1 MLAELT
7 IQEFLADLSSNKPAP
22 GGGSAAALAA
32 TIGSALAT
40 MVCNLTIG
48 NPRFGQVQ
56 DEVGSI
62 AEQAAQLSALLQ
74 QYMDED
80 AKAFSSVIAAYQLP
94 KTTEEEKTRRTK
106 MIQASLKEA
115 SIVPLKIAQVSLDV
129 LKLADKIV
137 AIGNPHAVSDAA
149 IAGIM
154 GYAGVQ
160 GSLYNV
166 KINIVL
172 ITDNQFVQDMKMQMQ
187 KLQQQAEE
195 TYRTTVAKADSVI
208 G

>member
-1 MLAELT
+1 MLAERT
-7 IQEFLADLSSNKPAP
+7 IQNFLTDLSSKEPAP

-48 NPRFGQVQ
+48 NPKFEQVQ
-56 DEVGSI
+56 DEVGEI
-62 AEQAAQLSALLQ
+62 AKQAAHLSVLLQ

-80 AKAFSSVIAAYQLP
+80 AKSFSAVIAAYQLP
-94 KTTEEEKTRRTK
+94 KASDEEKKRRSAI
-106 MIQASLKEA
+106 IQDSLKVA
-115 SIVPLKIAQVSLDV
+115 SIVPLRIAQVSLDV
-129 LKLADKIV
+129 LKLAGRIV

-154 GYAGVQ
+154 AYAGVQ

-172 ITDNQFVQDMKMQMQ
+172 ISDSQFVQDMKNQMSE
-187 KLQQQAEE
+187 LQQQAEE
-195 TYRTTVAKADSVI
+195 QYRKTVAQADQII